1 METENKII
9 KKGRS
14 RQEKEELLSQWK
26 QSGKSRKEFCQEQGI
41 NYGTFVTWPHEYN
54 RKVKAGF
61 KEVKLV
67 QPAPSLFAQVYFPSG
82 IRVDIFQQFSSDYF
96 RSLK

>member
-9 KKGRS
+9 KRGRS
-14 RQEKEELLSQWK
+14 RQEKEQLLAQWK
-26 QSGKSRKEFCQEQGI
+26 QSGKSRKEFCQEHGI

-54 RKVKAGF
+54 RKGKSGF

-67 QPAPSLFAQVYFPSG
+67 QPATSLFAQVYFPSG
-82 IRVDIFQQFSSDYF
+82 IRVDFFQQISSDFF